1 MSTILRIGSLMKVGF
16 GKAGAEI
23 IRQSLEQQLPNDI
36 AFLRRKSSDTNV
48 SCIFLFCDIRRFT
61 DTTECLLEE
70 VFVFTNKIAAVVHS
84 ICHSYGGSA
93 NKNIGDAF
101 LVSWVLKERNDNRNR
116 SIDDSKR
123 DNSGKKPADIALLAV
138 IKIIIALN
146 YESFFLDD
154 LSPEKRKQLKT
165 KFIDTVGPLVQM
177 GFGLHAG
184 KAVQG
189 AIGSRRK
196 LDATYISNAVEQAE
210 YLESSTKRYGV
221 QILMSGTFY
230 NMLSQGVQRRCRKI
244 DQVYFRDDDGD
255 QFEEPTNPEDYEKM
269 ELYTHDIDVSH
280 LDFNISSTNEQSFSD
295 KMINEYKKVPLAFGL
310 TSKSLSSG
318 TSSNGHNGT
327 LREGDTKGKQSM
339 KDVESKDSRRAISI
353 WNSLNYPELSDRFI
367 HEKIDDLVEGK
378 DTLSQS
384 DETLALPTE
393 QCIYKPSIWLSDD
406 MRVVRGKYAGGDFF
420 QKFNVGLQHYFDG
433 EWSAAKQAFEE
444 IDGKI
449 NDGPCKYYLNKMKE
463 TNFVVPR
470 SFAGWNEA

>member
-23 IRQSLEQQLPNDI
+23 IRQSLEKPLPNDI

-101 LVSWVLKERNDNRNR
+101 LVSWVLKERNENRNR
-116 SIDDSKR
+116 SIDNSQRDS
-123 DNSGKKPADIALLAV
+123 NGKKQADIALLAV
-138 IKIIIALN
+138 IKIMIALN

-154 LSPEKRKQLKT
+154 LTPEKRNRLKS
-165 KFIDTVGPLVQM
+165 KFYDTAGPLVQM

-221 QILMSGTFY
+221 QMLMSGTFY
-230 NMLSQGVQRRCRKI
+230 NMLSQGIQRRCRKI

-255 QFEEPTNPEDYEKM
+255 QFEDPTNPDDYEKM

-280 LDFNISSTNEQSFSD
+280 LEFKASTTNEQSTSENMTSEF
-295 KMINEYKKVPLAFGL
+295 KKVPPSFGL
-310 TSKSLSSG
+310 IN
-318 TSSNGHNGT
+318 TSSA
-327 LREGDTKGKQSM
+327 
-339 KDVESKDSRRAISI
+339 SKESRRAINV
-353 WNSLNYPELSDRFI
+353 WNNLNYPELSDRFI
-367 HEKIDDLVEGK
+367 NEKVDDLVEGR
-378 DTLSQS
+378 DASNQS
-384 DETLALPTE
+384 DETLVLPTE
-393 QCIYKPSIWLSDD
+393 QCIYKASIWLSDD

-420 QKFNVGLQHYFDG
+420 QKFNVALQHYFNG
-433 EWSAAKQAFEE
+433 EWSAAKEVFEE
-444 IDGKI
+444 IDGRL
-449 NDGPCKYYLNKMKE
+449 NDGPSKYYLSKMKE
-463 TNFVVPR
+463 RNFVAPR
-470 SFAGWNEA
+470 GFAGWNEA